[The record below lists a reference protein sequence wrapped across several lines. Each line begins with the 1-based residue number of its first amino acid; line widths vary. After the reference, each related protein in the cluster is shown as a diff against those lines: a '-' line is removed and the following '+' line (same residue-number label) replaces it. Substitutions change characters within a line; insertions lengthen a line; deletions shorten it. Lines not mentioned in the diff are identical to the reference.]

1 MSEEKTKKKVKSKIT
16 SFHAYRDELENPEMD
31 QFLREG
37 IIKEADELEE
47 RLNSDPKLAGISASD
62 DMFDMIVGRLKAEGY
77 WEEDDDANTDY
88 ANVQE
93 SRLKDGAAEDEEKP
107 PEEVVVKPEEAAVK
121 PKEMAVKSKEVAVKP
136 KGVSVK
142 SEEVAVKP
150 EEVAGKSEETLARLY
165 EEQPEEVL
173 RLMER
178 GRRAEQEEKER
189 DRRRVRR
196 NRFVRRAT
204 AVAAAFVLLIGAGFS
219 TEASRGWILKMWDA
233 AMEGF
238 GFKAKTNYLSN
249 GIETRVKSDEEQA
262 ALNTIKESLE
272 VAIPDFLYL
281 PESMKF
287 LKYEIG
293 EEGWIAKLFYEYE
306 EKIFNVKIIKM
317 NEEGVSYYTAD
328 QEAEFVDTVVNSQN
342 IEMKIWETNLEMN
355 QKAYLADFEVEGCR
369 YVING
374 MIPLEEIKKILKF
387 AIIF

>member
-77 WEEDDDANTDY
+77 WEEDDEDDDANTDY

-93 SRLKDGAAEDEEKP
+93 SRLNDGAAEDEEKP
-107 PEEVVVKPEEAAVK
+107 PEEVVVK
-121 PKEMAVKSKEVAVKP
+121 
-136 KGVSVK
+136 
-142 SEEVAVKP
+142 SEEVAVKLKEVAVKS
-150 EEVAGKSEETLARLY
+150 EEVVVKPEKAAGKSEETLARLY

-189 DRRRVRR
+189 ARRRVRR
-196 NRFVRRAT
+196 NKFVRRAT

-262 ALNTIKESLE
+262 ALNMIKESLE
-272 VAIPDFLYL
+272 VAVPDFYYL
-281 PESMKF
+281 PEGMKF
-287 LKYEIG
+287 LGYEII
-293 EEGWIAKLFYEYE
+293 EEGWIARIFYEYE
-306 EKIFNVKIIKM
+306 QKILNAKIIKID
-317 NEEGVSYYTAD
+317 EEGVSYYIFD
-328 QEAEFVDTVVNSQN
+328 QEAKLIDTVVNSQN
-342 IEMKIWETNLEMN
+342 IEMNIWGTNLEMD
-355 QKAYLADFEVEGCR
+355 QKAYFADFEVEGCR

-374 MIPLEEIKKILKF
+374 MLPLEEMEKILKF
-387 AIIF
+387 SIFF